1 MEVVPMSVGQRIKEL
16 RQSLGYSGQEFA
28 DLLGIHISSM
38 YRYEETN
45 LKEKRDIPL
54 SVAIAIAE
62 KLGISLDWLAGLS
75 DEMYRK
81 KTDTA
86 LDGLSEEGRKEVL
99 RYAEFIKGKEGG
111 NAR

>member
-1 MEVVPMSVGQRIKEL
+1 MEVAPMSVGRRIKEL

-45 LKEKRDIPL
+45 LKEKRDLSL
-54 SVAIAIAE
+54 SVAIKIAE
-62 KLGISLDWLAGLS
+62 RFGISLDWLAGLS

-86 LDGLSEEGRKEVL
+86 LDGLSEESRKEVL
-99 RYAEFIKGKEGG
+99 RYAEFIKEKESG
-111 NAR
+111 NF